1 MLAGPTTTRRH
12 NTTPMRESAWLL
24 FGQLPTFDVTY
35 IVMSSIGD
43 GSSTVEVV
51 DGVEQA
57 HREARA
63 VGLDVY
69 GV

>member
-1 MLAGPTTTRRH
+1 
-12 NTTPMRESAWLL
+12 MRESAWLL